1 MNSVTPLTWFE
12 TTKNNNLEG
21 NNNNKKKIIIKK
33 KKNKNT
39 NQYEDKKL
47 NILDMI
53 EKVQSNGFDD
63 QRFSS
68 NNNNKMNKNL
78 ILSLNVS
85 KFIHLFIIIRT
96 IIICRTPNHSLSISN
111 WMIQSLCLINYL

>member
-12 TTKNNNLEG
+12 TTNNKILEG
-21 NNNNKKKIIIKK
+21 NNNNNKKKIIIKK

-39 NQYEDKKL
+39 NQYEDTKL

-85 KFIHLFIIIRT
+85 KFTLLFIYYT
-96 IIICRTPNHSLSISN
+96 ND
-111 WMIQSLCLINYL
+111 

>member
-12 TTKNNNLEG
+12 TSNNNNLEG

-39 NQYEDKKL
+39 NKYEDKKL

-85 KFIHLFIIIRT
+85 KFILLFIYYT
-96 IIICRTPNHSLSISN
+96 NDYHL
-111 WMIQSLCLINYL
+111 